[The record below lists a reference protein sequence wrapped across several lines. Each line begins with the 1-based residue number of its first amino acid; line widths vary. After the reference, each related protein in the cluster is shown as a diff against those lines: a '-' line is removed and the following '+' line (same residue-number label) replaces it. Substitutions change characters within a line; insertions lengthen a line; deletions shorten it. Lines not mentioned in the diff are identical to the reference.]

1 MAAAPGRAQQQRGRG
16 MAAAA
21 PLGAA
26 GLGPPR
32 VFAPLAAAAG
42 LSSSRSF
49 AARPGEYSETV
60 NTKTKSLFW
69 RSPIKPK
76 PNMCI
81 ESMPSEMLMKIFSY
95 LDAVSL
101 LCVSC
106 VNKRFY
112 HLANDN
118 GIWLKIYSGCFPP
131 KRTIWKVKSV
141 QTETGPLSCAP
152 IQDRKPGYWKK
163 EYILKQMAAVTA
175 RVMQLVK
182 PVDLYTG
189 LPSRIKKAIK
199 ASGLSWMIVL
209 KDRNGKE
216 HVMEQADLFFKDTS
230 VTIFWY
236 SASWPCLDTLLSLK
250 LLGVTPLLL
259 DQSKAPSKN
268 GPRRRSLIAEYDF
281 FNLTESNV
289 TLGADKLVQLFS
301 LDPGLLVG
309 LWKGKNEIAF
319 VMASLHYHQLLE
331 RSTLGSATVQY
342 ALPSNKPILD
352 DIDPEYGLH
361 DYDLHLDM
369 HSGSCTYLCGTFKS
383 LFCRKGDIENGYL
396 RLTVVSLKDNTK
408 HVPLIGTV
416 GLCWETDAFKGNVKD
431 CYVMDVT
438 LLDET
443 RKPFWCFSAPVCMEL
458 SSKASS
464 LYDYMGCVYT
474 TDYADA
480 EGKVCVELV
489 WLEETKEYFIV
500 SLVIYVST
508 EKVNNWYGTNY

>member
-1 MAAAPGRAQQQRGRG
+1 MAAVPGRAQRRWGRG

-21 PLGAA
+21 PLGAV
-26 GLGPPR
+26 GLAPPR
-32 VFAPLAAAAG
+32 LFAPFAAAAG
-42 LSSSRSF
+42 LRNKSRSF
-49 AARPGEYSETV
+49 AARPGECSETV
-60 NTKTKSLFW
+60 NAEIKSLY
-69 RSPIKPK
+69 RRPPIKPK

-101 LCVSC
+101 LCVAC

-112 HLANDN
+112 HLANDKN
-118 GIWLKIYSGCFPP
+118 SQVDLTCVIWLKIYSGCFPP
-131 KRTIWKVKSV
+131 KRTIWKTKSV
-141 QTETGPLSCAP
+141 QTETVSLSCAP

-163 EYILKQMAAVTA
+163 EYVLKQIAAITT

-182 PVDLYTG
+182 PVDPYTG

-199 ASGLSWMIVL
+199 
-209 KDRNGKE
+209 
-216 HVMEQADLFFKDTS
+216 
-230 VTIFWY
+230 
-236 SASWPCLDTLLSLK
+236 
-250 LLGVTPLLL
+250 
-259 DQSKAPSKN
+259 
-268 GPRRRSLIAEYDF
+268 PRRRSLIAEYDLS
-281 FNLTESNV
+281 NLTESNV
-289 TLGADKLVQLFS
+289 ALGANKLVQLFS
-301 LDPGLLVG
+301 LNPGLLVG
-309 LWKGKNEIAF
+309 LWKGKNEIAL

-331 RSTLGSATVQY
+331 RSTLGSATVPCV
-342 ALPSNKPILD
+342 LPPNKPILD
-352 DIDPEYGLH
+352 DVDPEYGLH

-396 RLTVVSLKDNTK
+396 RLTVVSLKDNAK

-416 GLCWETDAFKGNVKD
+416 GLSWETDAFKGNVKD

-464 LYDYMGCVYT
+464 LCDYTGCVYT
-474 TDYADA
+474 TDYADS

-500 SLVIYVST
+500 SLVLYVST

>member
-1 MAAAPGRAQQQRGRG
+1 MAAVPGRAQRRWGRG

-21 PLGAA
+21 PLGAV
-26 GLGPPR
+26 GLAPPR
-32 VFAPLAAAAG
+32 LFAPFAAAAG
-42 LSSSRSF
+42 LRNKSRSF
-49 AARPGEYSETV
+49 AARPGECSETV
-60 NTKTKSLFW
+60 NAEIKSLY
-69 RSPIKPK
+69 RRPPIKPK

-101 LCVSC
+101 LCVAC

-118 GIWLKIYSGCFPP
+118 
-131 KRTIWKVKSV
+131 
-141 QTETGPLSCAP
+141 
-152 IQDRKPGYWKK
+152 
-163 EYILKQMAAVTA
+163 
-175 RVMQLVK
+175 
-182 PVDLYTG
+182 
-189 LPSRIKKAIK
+189 
-199 ASGLSWMIVL
+199 
-209 KDRNGKE
+209 
-216 HVMEQADLFFKDTS
+216 
-230 VTIFWY
+230 
-236 SASWPCLDTLLSLK
+236 ASWPCLDILSTLK
-250 LLGVTPLLL
+250 LFGVTPLLL

-268 GPRRRSLIAEYDF
+268 GPRRRSLIAEYDLS
-281 FNLTESNV
+281 NLTESNV
-289 TLGADKLVQLFS
+289 ALGANKLVQLFS
-301 LDPGLLVG
+301 LNPGLLVG
-309 LWKGKNEIAF
+309 LWKGKNEIAL

-331 RSTLGSATVQY
+331 RSTLGSATVPCV
-342 ALPSNKPILD
+342 LPPNKPILD
-352 DIDPEYGLH
+352 DVDPEYGLH

-396 RLTVVSLKDNTK
+396 RLTVVSLKDNAK

-416 GLCWETDAFKGNVKD
+416 GLSWETDAFKGNVKD

-464 LYDYMGCVYT
+464 LCDYTGCVYT
-474 TDYADA
+474 TDYADS

-500 SLVIYVST
+500 SLVLYVST

>member
-1 MAAAPGRAQQQRGRG
+1 MAAVPGRAQRRWGRG

-21 PLGAA
+21 PLGAV
-26 GLGPPR
+26 GLAPPR
-32 VFAPLAAAAG
+32 LFAPFAAAAG
-42 LSSSRSF
+42 LRNKSRSF
-49 AARPGEYSETV
+49 AARPGECSETV
-60 NTKTKSLFW
+60 NAEIKSLY
-69 RSPIKPK
+69 RRPPIKPK

-101 LCVSC
+101 LCVAC

-112 HLANDN
+112 HLAND
-118 GIWLKIYSGCFPP
+118 K
-131 KRTIWKVKSV
+131 
-141 QTETGPLSCAP
+141 
-152 IQDRKPGYWKK
+152 
-163 EYILKQMAAVTA
+163 
-175 RVMQLVK
+175 
-182 PVDLYTG
+182 
-189 LPSRIKKAIK
+189 
-199 ASGLSWMIVL
+199 
-209 KDRNGKE
+209 
-216 HVMEQADLFFKDTS
+216 
-230 VTIFWY
+230 
-236 SASWPCLDTLLSLK
+236 
-250 LLGVTPLLL
+250 
-259 DQSKAPSKN
+259 
-268 GPRRRSLIAEYDF
+268 PRRRSLIAEYDLS
-281 FNLTESNV
+281 NLTESNV
-289 TLGADKLVQLFS
+289 ALGANKLVQLFS
-301 LDPGLLVG
+301 LNPGLLVG
-309 LWKGKNEIAF
+309 LWKGKNEIAL

-331 RSTLGSATVQY
+331 RSTLGSATVPCV
-342 ALPSNKPILD
+342 LPPNKPILD
-352 DIDPEYGLH
+352 DVDPEYGLH

-396 RLTVVSLKDNTK
+396 RLTVVSLKDNAK

-416 GLCWETDAFKGNVKD
+416 GLSWETDAFKGNVKD

-464 LYDYMGCVYT
+464 LCDYTGCVYT
-474 TDYADA
+474 TDYADS

-500 SLVIYVST
+500 SLVLYVST